1 MIRNLTFAV
10 VMLALTAGP
19 ALAAA
24 PAEAGN
30 GAEAAAP
37 NPFAGDFG
45 NALWTVI
52 VFVLLLWV
60 LGKFAWGPILSGLQ
74 SREQFIRESLEE
86 AKENR
91 DAAEA
96 RLKEYEEK
104 LAGARDEVDEIMA
117 EARRDASALR
127 EREEARA
134 KEEAEKML
142 ERARREIS
150 IAQETAVQDLYR
162 KATALSTAA
171 ASRILE
177 REISPQD
184 HERLISDAI
193 ASVERMDGGGEPD
206 DSGLV
211 S

>member
-1 MIRNLTFAV
+1 MIRQLTF
-10 VMLALTAGP
+10 LLSLLLLTAGP

-24 PAEAGN
+24 APPEAEHGAEAG
-30 GAEAAAP
+30 AP
-37 NPFAGDFG
+37 SPFTGDFG
-45 NALWTVI
+45 NALWTVVI
-52 VFVLLLWV
+52 FVLLLWV
-60 LGKFAWGPILSGLQ
+60 LGKYAWGPILSGLQ

-104 LAGARDEVDEIMA
+104 LAGARDEVDEILA
-117 EARRDASALR
+117 EARRDAAALR

-134 KEEAEKML
+134 REEAEKML
-142 ERARREIS
+142 QRARREIK
-150 IAQETAVQDLYR
+150 IATETAVQDLYQR
-162 KATALSTAA
+162 ATDLTVAA

-193 ASVERMDGGGEPD
+193 ASVDREGGEGRD
-206 DSGLV
+206 ETV

>member
-1 MIRNLTFAV
+1 MIRNLTFLV
-10 VMLALTAGP
+10 VTLVLVAGP
-19 ALAAA
+19 ALAA
-24 PAEAGN
+24 PVEAEP

-45 NALWTVI
+45 NALWTVVI
-52 VFVLLLWV
+52 FLLLLWV
-60 LGKFAWGPILSGLQ
+60 LGKYAWGPVLEGLQ

-96 RLKEYEEK
+96 RLKEYEQQ
-104 LAGARDEVDEIMA
+104 LAGARDDVEEILA
-117 EARRDASALR
+117 EARRDAAALR
-127 EREEARA
+127 EREESRA

-142 ERARREIS
+142 ERARREIR
-150 IAQETAVQDLYR
+150 IATETAVQDLYAR
-162 KATALSTAA
+162 ATELTVAA

-193 ASVERMDGGGEPD
+193 ASIDQNGGGRRDET
-206 DSGLV
+206 V

>member
-1 MIRNLTFAV
+1 MLRNLTFLLILLV
-10 VMLALTAGP
+10 LTAGP
-19 ALAAA
+19 ALAA
-24 PAEAGN
+24 PQAEVPD
-30 GAEAAAP
+30 GAEAAGP

-52 VFVLLLWV
+52 IFLLLLWV
-60 LGKFAWGPILSGLQ
+60 LGKYAWGPILSGLQ
-74 SREQFIRESLEE
+74 SREQFIRESLEQ
-86 AKENR
+86 AKEHR

-104 LAGARDEVDEIMA
+104 LAGARVEVDEIMA

-134 KEEAEKML
+134 REEAEKML
-142 ERARREIS
+142 ERARREIR
-150 IAQETAVQDLYR
+150 IATETAVQELYR
-162 KATALSTAA
+162 KATRLTAAA

-177 REISPQD
+177 REISAQD
-184 HERLISDAI
+184 HDRLISDAI
-193 ASVERMDGGGEPD
+193 ASVESMDAMD
-206 DSGLV
+206 DSDEKV